1 MKKNKGVT
9 LIELIVSLI
18 IFSIVMVGVVVFNSR
33 NTQVAIRSER
43 RAKRVLLQEKA
54 IEDFKGELRS
64 SAIPGAR
71 FDSIWVNSSAGDL
84 LLADTDH
91 VTGLTV
97 RMEIDSFLPDTDVT
111 LSQTGIFLKVGVI
124 STDSFL
130 NVEER
135 TSIYISR
142 HD

>member
-9 LIELIVSLI
+9 LVELIVSLV
-18 IFSIVMVGVVVFNSR
+18 IFSIVMVGIVVFNSR
-33 NTQVAIRSER
+33 NTQATIRSER
-43 RAKRVLLQEKA
+43 RAKRVLLQEKI

-64 SAIPGAR
+64 SPIPGAR
-71 FDSIWVNSSAGDL
+71 FDSIWINSSVGDL

-91 VTGLTV
+91 VTGVTAKLEV
-97 RMEIDSFLPDTDVT
+97 DSFLPDTDVA
-111 LSQTGIFLKVGVI
+111 LSQTGIFLKVGVT
-124 STDSFL
+124 STDMML
-130 NVEER
+130 NIEER